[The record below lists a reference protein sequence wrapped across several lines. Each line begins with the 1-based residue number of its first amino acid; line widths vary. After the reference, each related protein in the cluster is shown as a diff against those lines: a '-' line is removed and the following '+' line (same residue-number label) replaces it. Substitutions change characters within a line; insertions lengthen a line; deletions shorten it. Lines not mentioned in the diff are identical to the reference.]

1 MLVAGEPIYY
11 EDRPGKQMSKTQR
24 PGILIQGNNG
34 ADLLTVL
41 LKYAFSILF
50 YSDNAD
56 EIGRF
61 VSEYFSLNEE
71 DTATLFEVLRF
82 FNSKLNEMGGEYM
95 AMSMLYTLVSTLF
108 PYTEDLV
115 KLFENSQYGL
125 MDVIG
130 ELPNV

>member
-1 MLVAGEPIYY
+1 MVGDGIPIGDSNMKLNIKLPSADITMLVAGEPIYY

-24 PGILIQGNNG
+24 PGVILIQGNNG
-34 ADLLTVL
+34 AELLTVL
-41 LKYAFSILF
+41 LKYAFSVLF

-82 FNSKLNEMGGEYM
+82 FNS
-95 AMSMLYTLVSTLF
+95 
-108 PYTEDLV
+108 
-115 KLFENSQYGL
+115 
-125 MDVIG
+125 
-130 ELPNV
+130 